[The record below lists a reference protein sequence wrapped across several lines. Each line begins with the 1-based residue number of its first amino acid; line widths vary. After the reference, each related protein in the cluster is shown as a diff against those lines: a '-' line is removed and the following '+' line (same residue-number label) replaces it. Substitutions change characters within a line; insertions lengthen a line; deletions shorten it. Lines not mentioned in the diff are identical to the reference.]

1 MFVISCRMRILVGNL
16 KCLLRT
22 VRDAGNATRCVSGIN
37 LILMRKVEQIY
48 KDLDRLVNY
57 MWLNENKDWE
67 ELNNPDDH
75 IFHAINNV
83 RNFLIGRR
91 NGRKEESK
99 LK

>member
-1 MFVISCRMRILVGNL
+1 M
-16 KCLLRT
+16 
-22 VRDAGNATRCVSGIN
+22 
-37 LILMRKVEQIY
+37 EQIY